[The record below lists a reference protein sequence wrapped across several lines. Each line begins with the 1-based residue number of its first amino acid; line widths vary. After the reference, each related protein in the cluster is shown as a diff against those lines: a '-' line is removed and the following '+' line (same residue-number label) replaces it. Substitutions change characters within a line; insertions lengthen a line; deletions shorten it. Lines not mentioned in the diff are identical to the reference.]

1 MRSPSIDRMCHLI
14 VYCSQIGMR
23 QDKVAQRKNKSRKN
37 KEATIKVIK
46 NNISSSASPARSSS
60 SGDSNENESML
71 DEEYLETKGEQID
84 ICDIAEQCVMEELN
98 TDTDITD
105 LIIVE
110 TLDIDQEQ
118 S

>member
-1 MRSPSIDRMCHLI
+1 MRSPSNDRICHLI

-37 KEATIKVIK
+37 KEATIKVIQ
-46 NNISSSASPARSSS
+46 NISSSASPARSSS

-98 TDTDITD
+98 IDTDITD
-105 LIIVE
+105 LINVE